1 MFDEMPEQE
10 LWDLTHSQD
19 LGERS
24 DALIEL
30 GQRKIQEE
38 EWIMAKNLFGSAAD
52 ILDGLDREVDLTRA
66 IYSMGFCQYRLD
78 EGEEAIQTLKIAL
91 KKSQDMGNARSV
103 AYSAGPLADTFANL
117 SYYEEAVEAYQIAV
131 DAFEEIDDL
140 FSAGINALAMGE
152 VHGRNERQT
161 RALEAFIRAFN
172 VFQRSGD
179 ATGAARAKDRM
190 ASVLVDLDDLDQA
203 LMHMKDAL
211 HVFEHM
217 ENRERVAYMNYRIG
231 KLLVLSEKYHHAL
244 EPLRTAIKYY
254 RAESDWM
261 NAAYAE
267 LSLANALRLIDPL
280 EDNAESEM
288 LFRRLSSFFEA
299 SGSITYSLVIQTMR
313 GDKLADRGQLE
324 AALAIF
330 QDVVGRAIDIDD
342 KDTLMSAR
350 TSVAELLFRLGR
362 QTEGREVFAQV
373 DAAHWGENKR
383 ELKRI
388 ESVTALMLIGLSNIL
403 NIDVAS

>member
-1 MFDEMPEQE
+1 MFEEMPEDE
-10 LWDLTHSQD
+10 LWNLTHSQD

-38 EWIMAKNLFGSAAD
+38 EWVMAKNLFGSAAD

-78 EGEEAIQTLKIAL
+78 EGQEAIQTLRVAL

-103 AYSAGPLADTFANL
+103 AYSAGPLADTYANL
-117 SYYEEAVEAYQIAV
+117 FYYEEAVEAYEIAV
-131 DAFEEIDDL
+131 DAFEEIGDL
-140 FSAGINALAMGE
+140 YSAGINALAMGE
-152 VHGRNERQT
+152 VHGRKERQT

-179 ATGAARAKDRM
+179 AIGAARAKDRM
-190 ASVLVDLDDLDQA
+190 ASALVDLNDFDQA

-211 HVFEHM
+211 HVFEHID
-217 ENRERVAYMNYRIG
+217 NPERVAYMNYRIG
-231 KLLVLSEKYHHAL
+231 KLLVLAEKYQNAI
-244 EPLRTAIKYY
+244 EPLRKAIKYY

-261 NAAYAE
+261 QTAYAE

-299 SGSITYSLVIQTMR
+299 AGSISYSLIIQTMQ

-330 QDVVGRAIDIDD
+330 QDVVNRAIDIDD
-342 KDTLMSAR
+342 DDTLMSAR

-362 QTEGREVFAQV
+362 HTEGREVFAQV
-373 DAAHWGENKR
+373 DVSHWGENKR
-383 ELKRI
+383 ELERI
-388 ESVTALMLIGLSNIL
+388 ESVTALMLTGLTNTL
-403 NIDVAS
+403 NIEIV